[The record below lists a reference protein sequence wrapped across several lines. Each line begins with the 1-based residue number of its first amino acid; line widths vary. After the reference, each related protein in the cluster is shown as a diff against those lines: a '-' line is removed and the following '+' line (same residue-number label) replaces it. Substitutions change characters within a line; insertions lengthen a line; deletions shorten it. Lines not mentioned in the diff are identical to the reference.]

1 MKDFRV
7 PVEIFK
13 TNCRLISKSKEGV
26 KNQILKAV
34 GIDINY
40 KEAKVDWD

>member
-1 MKDFRV
+1 MRDFRV

-13 TNCRLISKSKEGV
+13 SNCLLISKSKEVV
-26 KNQILKAV
+26 KDLILKAI
-34 GIDINY
+34 GIDISS